1 MSVIQTTKH
10 PATGAEESF
19 AKGVIKRIIIKRLNA
34 DGSAKTTQ
42 FKCKKTGQTKAINST
57 HSAFII
63 LESGGEEAFI
73 NFGTMEIK
81 NLQYENKF
89 QIKEGEKYT
98 DLLPGMEISVY
109 PISTRQYKKKV
120 KDASGNVTGEEDAI
134 SYEGKR
140 GNVTILDRSNAVQ
153 GNAFQ
158 GPSAASGGSQAQS
171 GATVKVYGEI
181 VNLVGSVA
189 QVKGDKG
196 EWTVTLSDEQVSQV
210 SKGGR
215 LAGQLAAD
223 GTISQ
228 FKAYGPA
235 GQRSQSSGSS
245 GGFKK
250 DDLPV
255 RLGNA
260 LTITDAMFPNAAIID
275 QKVIIEQVLAAMDGV
290 KAKLRSEFKSMDD
303 YSFGARLG
311 QCGILA
317 ARHSQEGIDQFLE
330 NVEATFRFVCSM
342 EESLRAGAAA
352 PEPAKQPQQQVP
364 AQQPQ
369 QQSQAPVQQQSA
381 PAAVDPQDYH
391 QPPMDFDDD
400 IPFAPVGLQYA
411 RHAIHAL

>member
-19 AKGVIKRIIIKRLNA
+19 AKGVIKRIIIKRINA
-34 DGSAKTTQ
+34 DGSPKVTQ
-42 FKCKKTGQTKAINST
+42 FKDKKTGQTKSINST

-63 LESGGEEAFI
+63 LEAGGDEAFI

-89 QIKEGEKYT
+89 QIKEGDKYT

-109 PISTRQYKKKV
+109 PISLRSYKKKV

-153 GNAFQ
+153 GNTSQ
-158 GPSAASGGSQAQS
+158 SSPAASGGSQGQS

-181 VNLVGSVA
+181 TELVGSEA
-189 QVKGDKG
+189 HVKGDKG
-196 EWTVTLSDEQVSQV
+196 EWTVILSDEQLGQV

-215 LAGQLAAD
+215 LAGQLATD

-235 GQRSQSSGSS
+235 GQRSQNSGASGSY
-245 GGFKK
+245 KK

-260 LTITDAMFPNAAIID
+260 LTITDAMFPNAAIVD
-275 QKVIIEQVLAAMDGV
+275 QQVIIKQVLAAMDSV
-290 KAKLRSEFKSMDD
+290 KAKLRSEFKNMDD
-303 YSFGARLG
+303 YSFGSRLG

-317 ARHSQEGIDQFLE
+317 ARHSQEGIEQFLE

-342 EESLRAGAAA
+342 EADIRAGSESAQ
-352 PEPAKQPQQQVP
+352 QPQQQAP

-369 QQSQAPVQQQSA
+369 QQSQAPVQQQSSPVA
-381 PAAVDPQDYH
+381 EDPRDYH
-391 QPPMDFDDD
+391 QPPIDFDDD
-400 IPFAPVGLQYA
+400 IPF
-411 RHAIHAL
+411 